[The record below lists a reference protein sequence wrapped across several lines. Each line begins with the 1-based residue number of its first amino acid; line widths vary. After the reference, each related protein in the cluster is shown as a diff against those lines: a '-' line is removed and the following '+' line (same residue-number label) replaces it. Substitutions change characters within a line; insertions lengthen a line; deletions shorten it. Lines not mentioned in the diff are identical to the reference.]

1 MNKLPTA
8 YFISHNGLGDNI
20 TNIGAVTFLL
30 RYYDTI
36 HFLCKDIYE
45 KNIEYLFVDKP
56 VIPVPF
62 DHKNEYGDIRRIMS
76 NVTNCDIFVSGMHKE
91 YVPTRIT
98 HPELLSYKRN
108 DKNYTVHFS
117 HIQSF
122 YYGIG
127 LDLSIYYEYF
137 DIKSTPES
145 IQYYEQIKEFK
156 IIFIHSKSSTG
167 EVNYNDVYE
176 TYKNNREYIMICAN
190 KNMYRADHPFYKI
203 AGTYVNIPVAWYIDI
218 IKNAE
223 LLFTIDSC
231 FSCIIYP
238 LMMTN
243 KIARNKVSMNMRN

>member
-30 RYYDTI
+30 NYYDTI

-45 KNIEYLFVDKP
+45 KNIEYIFADKP

-62 DHKNEYGDIRRIMS
+62 DSKNEFADIQRIMKT
-76 NVTNCDIFVSGMHKE
+76 VTNCDVFVSGMIND
-91 YVPTRIT
+91 YVQSRIT
-98 HPELLSYKRN
+98 HPALLSYKRN
-108 DKNYTVHFS
+108 DKNYTVDFS

-137 DIKSTPES
+137 DIKSTPDS
-145 IQYYEQIKEFK
+145 RKYYDQIKNFK

-167 EVNYNDVYE
+167 EVNYNNVYE
-176 TYKNNREYIMICAN
+176 KYKNNNEYIMICAN
-190 KNMYRADHPFYKI
+190 KNMYHVDHPFYKV
-203 AGTYVNIPVAWYIDI
+203 AESYVNLPVAWYIDI
-218 IKNAE
+218 IKKAE
-223 LLFTIDSC
+223 LLFTINSC
-231 FSCIIYP
+231 FSSIIYP
-238 LMMTN
+238 LVKTN
-243 KIARNKVSMNMRN
+243 QIEQKKVSITLRR

>member
-1 MNKLPTA
+1 MIKLPGA

-20 TNIGAVTFLL
+20 TNIGAVRFLL
-30 RYYDTI
+30 RYYDRI
-36 HFLCKDIYE
+36 YFLCKDIYE
-45 KNIEYLFVDKP
+45 KNIEYLFADNS

-62 DHKNEYGDIRRIMS
+62 NIKNEFADIQRIMK

-91 YVPTRIT
+91 YIQTKIT

-108 DKNYTVHFS
+108 DKKYTVDFS
-117 HIQSF
+117 HIRSF

-145 IQYYEQIKEFK
+145 IKYYDQIKSFK

-167 EVNYNDVYE
+167 EINFNDVYE
-176 TYKNNREYIMICAN
+176 KYKNNKEYLMICVN
-190 KNMYRADHPFYKI
+190 KNMYNNDHPFYKI
-203 AGTYVNIPVAWYIDI
+203 AETYVNLPVAWYIDI
-218 IKNAE
+218 IKKAN
-223 LLFTIDSC
+223 LIYTINSC

-238 LMMTN
+238 LVMTN
-243 KIARNKVSMNMRN
+243 QIEKNKVSIVLRH